1 MIGDYRESPEFLNL
15 LKQRGVTLVIE
26 DAPSLMYFKEQF
38 LEFKKWLR
46 EAGVALSVY
55 SLSASENSEVQL
67 NRLPDS
73 GHSLLGEV
81 CEELPPPNDENQSLI
96 LLYTDFLSPHWK
108 NGRYNEIL
116 SQWADKGHFLTL
128 IPSLPQW
135 MWGRTG
141 LGRCERVYLETDG
154 PSHPLSSWQVQ
165 PKYTGQEGVP
175 NQSDHTIIPM
185 LLRLDARSLDHLRS
199 VLSDD
204 PQDNPRKIFSI
215 CLPRPEQTGGLV
227 VSEEIGDE
235 ERKVEVRVPANNDSR
250 TLDPLS
256 VQRFCHVAS
265 PKARVL
271 LEELLIDNPSRISYG
286 DIQKMQEELF
296 GEIDPIVSA
305 ELILAAFWIDGAFL
319 PKGEKAKWGKTVN
332 LDTDLNTLAFNV
344 FNRDEILE
352 QFNKQNNP
360 LQIYLN
366 GPYDCFRPYYQRR
379 LARARDTGFETPTV
393 LHIEQGRFT
402 DAAIQIAQLPDF
414 VLEVLSKKGPDFLQE
429 CRNDT
434 TNRRGM
440 GKGFGSIPV
449 FHNLSIETPPPEDD
463 DLFWSSVGEQIS
475 DFNKRTFWEALNEAG
490 PQDVLKAWQKHMSR
504 GEMG

>member
-1 MIGDYRESPEFLNL
+1 MSGDYRESKGFLNL

-38 LEFKKWLR
+38 LEFKEWLR

-81 CEELPPPNDENQSLI
+81 CEELPPPNDENQLI
-96 LLYTDFLSPHWK
+96 LLYTDFISSHWED
-108 NGRYNEIL
+108 GHYDEIL
-116 SQWADKGHFLTL
+116 RKWVDKGHFLTL
-128 IPSLPQW
+128 IPALPDW
-135 MWGRTG
+135 MLGRTR
-141 LGRCERVYLETDG
+141 LGRCETGYLETDG

-175 NQSDHTIIPM
+175 NQSDDTIIPM
-185 LLRLDARSLDHLRS
+185 LRTLDAESLDHLSS

-271 LEELLIDNPSRISYG
+271 LEELLIDNPSQISYVA
-286 DIQKMQEELF
+286 IQEMQKTLF
-296 GEIDPIVSA
+296 GEIDPMVGH
-305 ELILAAFWIDGAFL
+305 ETILSAFWIDGAFL

-366 GPYDCFRPYYQRR
+366 GSYDCFRPYYQRR
-379 LARARDTGFETPTV
+379 LARAMESGFETPTV
-393 LHIEQGRFT
+393 LYIEQGRFM
-402 DAAIQIAQLPDF
+402 DEDIQIAQLPDF
-414 VLEVLSKKGPDFLQE
+414 VLKALSEKGPEFLQE
-429 CRNDT
+429 CRNNT
-434 TNRRGM
+434 TNRRGG

-449 FHNLSIETPPPEDD
+449 FTNLSIQTPPIDND
-463 DLFWSSVGEQIS
+463 DLFWSSIREQIEG
-475 DFNKRTFWEALNEAG
+475 FNERTSGMESNEGSSGAGFTALQQYRNG
-490 PQDVLKAWQKHMSR
+490 G